1 MRRLLIAAPIVLLVA
16 ACSTDTTDFK
26 DQTESFINDSSDVAG
41 IFDGADVSNA
51 SCEEPTSKDVGT
63 TYVCTADVEGVGSV
77 TFDGLIDAED
87 SFTITPRP

>member
-1 MRRLLIAAPIVLLVA
+1 MRRLLLAAPFVLLVA

-26 DQTESFINDSSDVAG
+26 DQTESFINDDSEVAA

-51 SCEEPTSKDVGT
+51 SCEEPASKDIGT
-63 TYVCTADVEGVGSV
+63 TYVCTADVEGFGSV